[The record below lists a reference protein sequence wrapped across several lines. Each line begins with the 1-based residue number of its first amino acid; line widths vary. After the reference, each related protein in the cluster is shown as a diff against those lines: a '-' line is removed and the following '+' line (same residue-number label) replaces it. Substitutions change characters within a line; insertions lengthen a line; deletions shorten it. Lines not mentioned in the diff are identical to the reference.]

1 MCYDVEIGE
10 DPETTDAFVWASQGT
25 PAQVSSDLGHL
36 MGQGE
41 RAQLTQALPSEA
53 KPPAAVP
60 RQTLEPCDQSTEPAG
75 DPPGNRK
82 DVLSVTTGLRLLR
95 VPTDAFP

>member
-1 MCYDVEIGE
+1 MLSCGHHMGLL
-10 DPETTDAFVWASQGT
+10 PRCPQTWDASRVREKG
-25 PAQVSSDLGHL
+25 PSSSRHFR
-36 MGQGE
+36 Q
-41 RAQLTQALPSEA
+41 RPSRRQLYPD
-53 KPPAAVP
+53 
-60 RQTLEPCDQSTEPAG
+60 RILEPCDQSTEPAG